1 MSDITAVTH
10 SRQFTVEL
18 QLCYKVFELNYWGA
32 GDEIKAIIHFVL
44 EERNSAFSLWW
55 YSTTSLRICTPISS
69 VDWKRK

>member
-10 SRQFTVEL
+10 GRQFIVEL

-44 EERNSAFSLWW
+44 KQRNSAFSLW
-55 YSTTSLRICTPISS
+55 
-69 VDWKRK
+69 